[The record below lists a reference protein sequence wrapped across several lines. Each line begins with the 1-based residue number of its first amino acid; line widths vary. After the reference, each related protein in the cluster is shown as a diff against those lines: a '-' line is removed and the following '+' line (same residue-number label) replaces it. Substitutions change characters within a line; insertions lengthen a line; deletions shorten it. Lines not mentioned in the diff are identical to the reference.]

1 MRSSVI
7 EVEANGKGDQVKEK
21 SPSNEAAGRQTL
33 PFKILIR
40 EYTESLVVAVIV
52 ALILRF
58 FVISAYK
65 IPTGSMVPTLKV
77 GDFIFAYKLSYGVPI
92 PFSGGERWAGQL
104 PKRGEVV
111 VFRYPGNESVSY
123 VKRVVGLPG
132 DRIAI
137 KNKKLVI
144 NEQEAE
150 YEPLSDEVI
159 KDLPGREFYAAFR
172 ESFPGSTHLVI
183 RSRNDEED
191 FFGPIVVPPGHIFV
205 LGDNRDSSDDSR
217 YWGTVPIKNLEGR
230 VGLVWMSF
238 DWFNRWGNERY
249 PSIRWERIFKS
260 VR

>member
-1 MRSSVI
+1 M
-7 EVEANGKGDQVKEK
+7 KETR
-21 SPSNEAAGRQTL
+21 EAAKSSKSYDRL
-33 PFKILIR
+33 PFKILVR

-77 GDFIFAYKLSYGVPI
+77 GDFIFATKLTYGFPI
-92 PFSGGERWAGQL
+92 PFSGGERWGSRL

-111 VFRYPGNESVSY
+111 VFRYPGNDTVNY

-137 KNKKLVI
+137 KNKKLLI
-144 NEQEAE
+144 NEVEAE
-150 YEPLSDEVI
+150 YQPLPEEVI
-159 KDLPGREFYAAFR
+159 KDLPGREFYAAFQ
-172 ESFPGSTHLVI
+172 ESFKGSTHLVI
-183 RSRNDEED
+183 RSRTDEAD
-191 FFGPIVVPPGHIFV
+191 FFGPVVVPPGHIFV

-217 YWGTVPIKNLEGR
+217 YWGAVPLKNLEGR
-230 VGLVWMSF
+230 VTLVWMSF
-238 DWFNRWGNERY
+238 DWMNRWGDERY
-249 PSIRWERIFKS
+249 PSVRWDRVFQS